1 MKPGL
6 LSNLV
11 FHEPYETLH
20 FSCKFTCM
28 SVKFRL
34 CLMQV
39 YSFIKPLVVFPRSM
53 SLICASI
60 LALILT
66 MWKAY
71 TRHNTAH
78 VEQYCWCGRL
88 NRLLTAKGTMEVTLG
103 RRFVRRHYGAQNKNV
118 WVAWVWRKDGLKWSN
133 YSKLN
138 PVLMFLT
145 RCRFGHWTHYPT
157 VRTGWKFIRMLQPGR
172 LPNRQL
178 VSSSKYPA

>member
-78 VEQYCWCGRL
+78 VEQYC
-88 NRLLTAKGTMEVTLG
+88 
-103 RRFVRRHYGAQNKNV
+103 
-118 WVAWVWRKDGLKWSN
+118 
-133 YSKLN
+133 
-138 PVLMFLT
+138 
-145 RCRFGHWTHYPT
+145 
-157 VRTGWKFIRMLQPGR
+157 
-172 LPNRQL
+172 
-178 VSSSKYPA
+178 